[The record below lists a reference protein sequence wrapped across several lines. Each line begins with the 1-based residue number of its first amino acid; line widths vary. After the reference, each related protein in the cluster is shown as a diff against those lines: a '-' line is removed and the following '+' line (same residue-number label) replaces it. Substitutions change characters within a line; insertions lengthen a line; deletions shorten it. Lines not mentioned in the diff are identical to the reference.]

1 MKKLYRSEE
10 SGRSMVEMLGVL
22 SIIGVLSIGGIS
34 GYSKAMAKFKASK
47 AMDQLSLLIA
57 NIRTSYSTVANY
69 DGLNNGVASLYAIAS
84 KDMYGGIAPVAASD
98 ATFSLV
104 NAFGGE
110 LHILAITNQG
120 VVNTGFGIQYNGL
133 GKEACVTLATADWG
147 TGGLAGIIVKDAK
160 GDGLKA
166 ATTFPA
172 TGTVASGIY
181 SIANLPVKLAQAYT
195 SCGSPEAQNSI
206 TWYFY

>member
-1 MKKLYRSEE
+1 MKKVYRSEE

-69 DGLNNGVASLYAIAS
+69 DGLKNSIAVDYAIAS
-84 KDMYGGIAPVAASD
+84 QDMVGAST
-98 ATFSLV
+98 ANLV

-110 LHILAITNQG
+110 LHILAIKNQG
-120 VVNTGFGIQYNGL
+120 VANTGFAIQYNGL
-133 GKEACVTLATADWG
+133 GKEACVTLSTADWG
-147 TGGLAGIIVKDAK
+147 TGGLAGIIVSGAK
-160 GDGLKA
+160 GTPLTA

-172 TGTVASGIY
+172 TGTAATGIY
-181 SIANLPVKLAQAYT
+181 TIGILPVKLAQGYT
-195 SCGSPEAQNSI
+195 SCASAEAQNSI